1 MDDFEKMIVEGFSEQ
16 DGQTESEAQE
26 TEETTKETSEVTE
39 MSDEVTETETTETEE
54 TPAEEGIRFKYKD
67 QVLDLDTEA
76 VGKLSKAFGVD
87 DRAFVDTLQKGMNYD
102 HLKDRI
108 DKRYGGIISAITGF
122 AERSGQSEGEIV
134 AQLAGVVGEVSGR
147 YEYERAYDD
156 LKKRYPDL
164 DENTVD
170 IMAKEKVDA
179 LRVAK
184 ERSDRQADDPWVK
197 FFMSHPEIEGADKI
211 PEEVYSLVRLGIDPE
226 TAYLRHQLESR
237 TKEVQEMSQ
246 KIEGYQKAKQT
257 EEKAT
262 GSLSKGTA
270 EEKKDPFIEGW
281 EEGW

>member
-1 MDDFEKMIVEGFSEQ
+1 MDFEEMIVEGFSQ
-16 DGQTESEAQE
+16 NGQTGQVVE
-26 TEETTKETSEVTE
+26 
-39 MSDEVTETETTETEE
+39 ETETTETETVEE
-54 TPAEEGIRFKYKD
+54 TTEKTTETEETTTEEGIRFKHKD
-67 QVLDLDTEA
+67 LVLDLDTEA

-108 DKRYGGIISAITGF
+108 DKRYGHIISAVTAF
-122 AERSGQSEGEIV
+122 AEKSGQSEGEIV

-156 LKKRYPDL
+156 LKKRYPEL

-170 IMAKEKVDA
+170 IMAKEKVDT
-179 LRVAK
+179 LKIVR
-184 ERSDRQADDPWVK
+184 ERNDRESDNPWVK

-211 PEEVYSLVRLGIDPE
+211 PDEVYSLVRSGLEPE
-226 TAYLRHQLESR
+226 TAYLRHQLDSR
-237 TKEVQEMSQ
+237 TREVQEMTQ
-246 KIEGYQKAKQT
+246 KIEGYQKARLT
-257 EEKAT
+257 EEKST

-281 EEGW
+281 ENYL